1 MKLKLV
7 RLIPADNGAKEIID
21 RLNDDGI
28 YWQKEGENVL
38 MTAVLATTEK
48 GVNDIHLLLKQQ
60 KANHKVV
67 LIQATDELMNI
78 CDNVFDSIISFT
90 PSANVYE
97 NMKLF
102 LWLFYNT
109 IEIRGVSS
117 FDFYDFFSLI
127 RGRNRISLQKKSY
140 ISDIEEALCHLK
152 YDRRHSQNRYLLAIC
167 MDTTEKEFMK
177 SLGEI
182 GEHKFFRETFTDDTL
197 LNVVVVNSPLRQV
210 ILCTVI

>member
-38 MTAVLATTEK
+38 MTVVLATTEK

-60 KANHKVV
+60 IANHKVV

-109 IEIRGVSS
+109 IEIHGVSC

-127 RGRNRISLQKKSY
+127 RGTEQNFFTEQILY
-140 ISDIEEALCHLK
+140 IGYRGSIVPL
-152 YDRRHSQNRYLLAIC
+152 
-167 MDTTEKEFMK
+167 
-177 SLGEI
+177 EI
-182 GEHKFFRETFTDDTL
+182 
-197 LNVVVVNSPLRQV
+197 
-210 ILCTVI
+210 